1 MGAWRRRA
9 GLNLGIIT
17 PAETIWRETN
27 QQAIDQDLI
36 RLTYISTGLISS
48 IKSRLLVRR
57 LGQIDGE
64 LPIEEKA
71 SVLDPSPNRILLNL
85 PVLTDYV
92 ESGLATY
99 KIQVKQYYPFRRSII
114 TEPAYSVR
122 IEVG

>member
-1 MGAWRRRA
+1 MAW
-9 GLNLGIIT
+9 LNLGIVIPT
-17 PAETIWRETN
+17 EKIWRETTQN
-27 QQAIDQDLI
+27 AIDQDLV

-57 LGQIDGE
+57 LWQIDGE

-71 SVLDPSPNRILLNL
+71 SVVYPSPNRILLNL
-85 PVLTDYV
+85 PVLADYV

-99 KIQVKQYYPFRRSII
+99 KIQIKQYYPFRRSII
-114 TEPAYSVR
+114 TEPAYSLK

>member
-1 MGAWRRRA
+1 MAWRD
-9 GLNLGIIT
+9 LGIVT
-17 PAETIWRETN
+17 PTETIWRGTVQN
-27 QQAIDQDLI
+27 AIDQDLI

-57 LGQIDGE
+57 LWQIENE

-71 SVLDPSPNRILLNL
+71 TVIHPSPNRILLNL
-85 PVLTDYV
+85 PVLADYV

-99 KIQVKQYYPFRRSII
+99 KIQIKRYYPFRRALI
-114 TEPAYSVR
+114 TEPAYSLK

>member
-1 MGAWRRRA
+1 MAWID
-9 GLNLGIIT
+9 LGIVT
-17 PAETIWRETN
+17 PTETIWQGTSQN
-27 QQAIDQDLI
+27 AIDQDLV

-57 LGQIDGE
+57 LWQIDGE

-71 SVLDPSPNRILLNL
+71 SVVYPSSNRILLNL
-85 PVLTDYV
+85 PILADYV

-99 KIQVKQYYPFRRSII
+99 KIQVRKYYPYRKAII
-114 TEPAYSVR
+114 VEPAYFLK